1 MDREEQATPLAGAG
15 DELIRRAAM
24 LDAVGVHFRMANRED
39 DSRSSPDRRT
49 HPNRRNAELRDDLAL
64 VLAEWEAVSRE
75 EPWHIQPQRYGPDS
89 LHETIRAVLDVA
101 LGDGGDKAASERLV
115 RSAAAHGDQRR
126 VQGVGDDALL
136 REYHALR
143 AALWRYLRRAPIRS
157 SEALTAILRV
167 DVVITV
173 ATTAAL
179 RGYHRSDMPPTPE
192 WAAELLR
199 YIANGSRQI
208 VDMFGREGRGP
219 DTMHGRPRL

>member
-1 MDREEQATPLAGAG
+1 
-15 DELIRRAAM
+15 
-24 LDAVGVHFRMANRED
+24 MANRED
-39 DSRSSPDRRT
+39 QPRGSPDRRA

-75 EPWHIQPQRYGPDS
+75 EPWHIQPQRYGVDS
-89 LHETIRAVLDVA
+89 LHETMRAVLDVA

-143 AALWRYLRRAPIRS
+143 AALWRYLRRAPMTS
-157 SEALTAILRV
+157 NEALTAILRV
-167 DVVITV
+167 DVVITT

-179 RGYHRSDMPPTPE
+179 RGYHRSDMPPSPD
-192 WAAELLR
+192 WAGELLR
-199 YIANGSRQI
+199 CIATGSRQI
-208 VDMFGREGRGP
+208 VDMFGRQGGGP
-219 DTMHGRPRL
+219 DTVDRRSSP